1 MILQALTAY
10 YEALL
15 QKGEISAPGWDDRFK
30 VTFELEIDDHGT
42 LIDVIDCR
50 EMKPKGKKQELMPLE
65 MRVPAHV
72 RRSSGVVPNFLCD
85 NASYLFGA
93 DEKGKP
99 ERARECF
106 DACAALHHEILDG
119 VDSPAARAVLAYFD
133 TWQPE
138 QTKEHPLLKAR
149 WKDIV
154 SNANLVFLYD
164 YGGVRRVVTE
174 DADFQRAW
182 QRYYQDEDSNA
193 RRAQCLITGEIAPV
207 ALTHPAVKGVRDAQ
221 SSGASIVSFNANAF
235 WSYGREYGENAPIS
249 KYAAFAYTTALNHL
263 LADSAH
269 CRVLGDTTV
278 VCWAENA
285 GTAAA
290 DLGIYALFDAPAESG
305 LQEED
310 VSKALSQLA
319 RGEPCDWLSET
330 LRPEQ
335 HLYFLGLAPNAAR
348 ISVRFFLRDSLGRFA
363 AHIQKH
369 EEALEIV
376 KPSYDDRTRLS
387 VWMLARETVNL
398 KERNPSPAPQ
408 LAGDLLRAVLTG
420 GRYPATL
427 LNGVTLRIRAERDI
441 TRGRAAILKAYYTR
455 NPHKLCPEEV
465 LKVELNEQSGYPPY
479 VLGRLFSVLETIQLE
494 KAFQSKIKIQTTIKD
509 SYFNSACAT
518 PAVVFPTLIK
528 LAQKHLQK
536 LNESS
541 RRHFNQQLTDLMGRL
556 DTPFP
561 ARMTLP
567 EQGAFELG
575 YYHQTQKRFEKR
587 NKEEIHNG

>member
-465 LKVELNEQSGYPPY
+465 LKVELNEQSAYPPY
-479 VLGRLFSVLETIQLE
+479 VLGRLFSALEAIQD
-494 KAFQSKIKIQTTIKD
+494 AANPGINTTIKD
-509 SYFNSACAT
+509 RYFNSACAT

-536 LNESS
+536 LSEGSK
-541 RRHFNQQLTDLMGRL
+541 RYYNQQLTDLMGRL